1 MATLFP
7 DAMDDPRVITAQ
19 TRVNTEFLQTLDD
32 QLQGLGRGVVG
43 LTSNVNYG
51 SAIVTV
57 ADAGTTLV
65 SEADSSKRLIRLIGT
80 LTAARAVQLAE
91 RDIGYEWVVY
101 NGCNY
106 DVDVSSGGNTP
117 ATVPSGD
124 TVRLVVMP

>member
-1 MATLFP
+1 MATEFP
-7 DAMDDPRVITAQ
+7 DAMDDPRVITAA
-19 TRVNTEFLQTLDD
+19 TRVNVDFLQTLDD

-43 LTSNVNYG
+43 LTGNVNYG

-57 ADAGTTLV
+57 ADAGTTQV

-91 RDIGYEWVVY
+91 RNVGYEWVVT

-106 DVDVSSGGNTP
+106 DVDVSSGSSSAT
-117 ATVPSGD
+117 TVPSGD
-124 TVRLVVMP
+124 TVTLTVMP

>member
-1 MATLFP
+1 VATSFP
-7 DAMDDPRVITAQ
+7 DAMDDPRVITAA
-19 TRVNTEFLQTLDD
+19 TRVNVDFLQTLDD

-57 ADAGTTLV
+57 ADAGTTQV

-91 RDIGYEWVVY
+91 RDVGYEWVVT

-106 DVDVSSGGNTP
+106 DVAVSSGSSSAT
-117 ATVPSGD
+117 TVPAGD
-124 TVRLVVMP
+124 TVRLMVMP